1 MSAMVYRPPAWH
13 HGLMI
18 NLPPG
23 LTWLERFAVLILTRS
38 PNTSLLVV
46 KPTYGTQV
54 YVAANTN
61 DPIAAHIVGT
71 IEEESEPPSMMLERL
86 YHAPSHGKEE

>member
-1 MSAMVYRPPAWH
+1 MVYQPPAWH
-13 HGLMI
+13 HGRMI
-18 NLPPG
+18 NLPAG

-38 PNTSLLVV
+38 PNTSLVVV
-46 KPTYGTQV
+46 KPTYSTQV

-71 IEEESEPPSMMLERL
+71 MEEEAEPVSMLLERL
-86 YHAPSHGKEE
+86 YHSPSYGEQE